1 MESLSPIS
9 SHGLA
14 LAFQFQCFN
23 KVSGI
28 CSYPLVGFGSRNIN
42 AWPPC
47 ENYIAE
53 GKHLR
58 KLQLGLICI
67 GKTCRSSNERK
78 HAAVGRQGW
87 HQHFTMSSKPRAM
100 DPLSCYQPKQRRKP
114 LSAHVMGLRFHR
126 GVYQPGGFYF
136 CSYLGINTL

>member
-67 GKTCRSSNERK
+67 RKTCRSSNERK
-78 HAAVGRQGW
+78 HAAVGKARLAPAFHYEFKATRYG
-87 HQHFTMSSKPRAM
+87 PAE
-100 DPLSCYQPKQRRKP
+100 L
-114 LSAHVMGLRFHR
+114 LSAQAKEETSLSPCNGAAFPRRGLSARR
-126 GVYQPGGFYF
+126 
-136 CSYLGINTL
+136 LLLL